1 MNRFMLTKQWLT
13 KLQHILISVRLP
25 ENHWAG
31 DSTRQ
36 FPHIKIT
43 IDEHMP
49 LPKGRG
55 SAIGRIYGRDLS
67 RIRSTLE
74 EHQGIESISFFGQND
89 ECLEFNI
96 VVSRGGGGFVR
107 PLIEAEVVPQT
118 PFSVSDGWVE
128 WEFSTDRQHV
138 KELVGLLKNSGLPH
152 KIHSLTKEVTERLLT
167 PRQRE
172 VLDLA
177 IESGFY
183 DSPRKITLTSL
194 ADISGVSKSTL
205 CEMVQLIENHIV
217 HEYLGD
223 IRRRS
228 PKEKKIHSNNVTKS
242 D

>member
-1 MNRFMLTKQWLT
+1 MNRPRLTKQWVT
-13 KLQHILISVRLP
+13 ELQHILISVRLP

-36 FPHIKIT
+36 FPHVKIT

-55 SAIGRIYGRDLS
+55 SAIGRIYGEDIS
-67 RIRSTLE
+67 GIRPSLE
-74 EHQGIESISFFGQND
+74 KHQGIESISFFGQSN
-89 ECLEFNI
+89 ECVEFNI
-96 VVSRGGGGFVR
+96 VVARGGGGFIR
-107 PLIEAEVVPQT
+107 SLIEAEVVPQT

-128 WEFSTDRQHV
+128 WEFSTDRRHV
-138 KELVGLLKNSGLPH
+138 KELVELLKNSGLPH
-152 KIHSLTKEVTERLLT
+152 KIHSLTKEVSERLLT
-167 PRQRE
+167 IRQRE

-177 IESGFY
+177 IELGFY
-183 DSPRKITLTSL
+183 DTPRKITLTSL
-194 ADISGVSKSTL
+194 AEVSGVSKSTL

-228 PKEKKIHSNNVTKS
+228 PK